1 MKQLRIALIGSRELD
16 KKIENHKYINQ
27 CYRVA
32 YRLAELNVIF
42 TSGLCKEGM
51 DAYAQR
57 AYSKALEEGKVT
69 DKHFEVY
76 VSNQAEIQKSPLPN
90 AHLARVMNMAKIDK
104 ITELAESVVGHWHNC
119 GPYARGMHQRNV
131 HQILGYELNDPVDA
145 VICWTPNGN
154 VVGGTAT
161 ALKLAMKAGIPIFN
175 LGRPDNKAVLQEIA
189 DFLKGKVTPPNVVL
203 PQSPRP

>member
-69 DKHFEVY
+69 DKNFEVY
-76 VSNQAEIQKSPLPN
+76 VSNEEEIRKSPLPN
-90 AHLARVMNMAKIDK
+90 AHLARVMNMARIDE
-104 ITELAESVVGHWHNC
+104 ITELAKSVVGHWHNC

-175 LGRPDNKAVLQEIA
+175 LGRPDNKVVLQEIA

>member
-16 KKIENHKYINQ
+16 KKVENHKYIKQ
-27 CYRVA
+27 CYKVA

-42 TSGLCKEGM
+42 TSGLCKDGM

-69 DKHFEVY
+69 EKHFEVY
-76 VSNQAEIQKSPLPN
+76 VSNKEEIQKSPLPN
-90 AHLARVMNMAKIDK
+90 AHLARVMNMTKIDK

-145 VICWTPNGN
+145 VICWTPNGA

-161 ALKLAMKAGIPIFN
+161 AIRISMKYGIPVFN
-175 LGRPDNKAVLQEIA
+175 LGVPDKKSVLNDIKN
-189 DFLKGKVTPPNVVL
+189 FLESRKD
-203 PQSPRP
+203 

>member
-69 DKHFEVY
+69 EKHFEVY
-76 VSNQAEIQKSPLPN
+76 VSNKEEIQKSPLPN
-90 AHLARVMNMAKIDK
+90 AHLARVMNMARIDE
-104 ITELAESVVGHWHNC
+104 ITELAKSVVGHWHNC

-175 LGRPDNKAVLQEIA
+175 LGVPDKESVLNDIKN
-189 DFLKGKVTPPNVVL
+189 FLESRKN
-203 PQSPRP
+203 

>member
-69 DKHFEVY
+69 EKHFEVY

-90 AHLARVMNMAKIDK
+90 AHLARVMNMARIDE
-104 ITELAESVVGHWHNC
+104 ITELAKSVVGHWHNC

>member
-69 DKHFEVY
+69 EKHFEVY
-76 VSNQAEIQKSPLPN
+76 VSNKEEIQQSPLPN
-90 AHLARVMNMAKIDK
+90 AHLARVMNMARIDE
-104 ITELAESVVGHWHNC
+104 ITELAKSVVGHWHNC

-161 ALKLAMKAGIPIFN
+161 ALKLSMKAGIPIFN
-175 LGRPDNKAVLQEIA
+175 LGRPDNKEVLQEIA

-203 PQSPRP
+203 PPSPRP

>member
-16 KKIENHKYINQ
+16 KKTENHKYINQ

-42 TSGLCKEGM
+42 TSGLCKDGM

-90 AHLARVMNMAKIDK
+90 AHLARVMNMAKIDE
-104 ITELAESVVGHWHNC
+104 ITELAKSVVGHWHNC
-119 GPYARGMHQRNV
+119 SPYARGMHQRNV
-131 HQILGYELNDPVDA
+131 HQILGYELNDPIDA

-161 ALKLAMKAGIPIFN
+161 ALKLSMKAGIPIFN
-175 LGRPDNKAVLQEIA
+175 LGRPDQDKVLEEIRQ
-189 DFLKGKVTPPNVVL
+189 FLLDHNVVGVK
-203 PQSPRP
+203 

>member
-16 KKIENHKYINQ
+16 KKAENHKYINQ

-69 DKHFEVY
+69 EKHFEVY
-76 VSNQAEIQKSPLPN
+76 VSNKEEIQKSPLPN
-90 AHLARVMNMAKIDK
+90 AHLARVMNMARIDE
-104 ITELAESVVGHWHNC
+104 ITELAKSVVGHWHNC

-131 HQILGYELNDPVDA
+131 HQILGYELDNPIDA
-145 VICWTPNGN
+145 VICWTPNGKIQ
-154 VVGGTAT
+154 GGTAT
-161 ALKLAMKAGIPIFN
+161 AIKLAIANGIPVFN

-189 DFLKGKVTPPNVVL
+189 DFLNGKVTPPDL
-203 PQSPRP
+203 PF